1 MRFAERVKQNNAN
14 DWSNQ
19 KNTNEM
25 TQTQKV
31 KKRRGSTRWGG
42 KLAVVR
48 YRLKKNIIREGNRHV
63 GGLVEGL
70 KVLKVWWVPCR
81 IALP

>member
-1 MRFAERVKQNNAN
+1 M
-14 DWSNQ
+14 
-19 KNTNEM
+19 
-25 TQTQKV
+25 
-31 KKRRGSTRWGG
+31 GG

-70 KVLKVWWVPCR
+70 KVLKVWVSLQDR
-81 IALP
+81 ASLAGMKELQDLD